1 MSTQSA
7 STAATH
13 ITPRGSVSSARSHE
27 VPASTINQHISYP
40 INPSVR
46 SSLYSTAEEGTGAT
60 KPSKPSEF
68 HLERP
73 ADDAVI
79 EQMFN
84 DLINKRDFKSLPEK
98 VIKDML
104 QYDISKKWMLIYQD
118 ALTEFQN
125 EKRRA
130 LLPQQ
135 NQNNYTP
142 EWYVRKIMDNSITQ
156 RQLGNLWVSL
166 RTEPVHW
173 VLEFIENQGLV
184 ALSTVLSQINHH
196 TTNSESTLDREYDII
211 KCIKALVNLKDGADH
226 ALQIAKT
233 VPALIGSLL
242 SPRLPTRKLLTE
254 VLAFLAHWQDLGHQ
268 QVLNAF
274 DLIKTQTGD
283 MGRFDSWMRLV
294 EHTLEGRGKLGSLV
308 GASEEVRTGGIG
320 MESMLMDYALSTM
333 LLVNAVVSGSPDLR
347 VRIHLRSQ
355 FKACGLPRIAAR
367 MQQFSYESLTEQLQ
381 KYDEGAAVDYEDLLN
396 VEREEDI
403 RSMDDPN
410 EIVAEIWSRV
420 KETTAEGFFL
430 SAMQHFLLVRE
441 DPSDEGAR
449 MFQLVDALLSHVVMD
464 RINPDADL
472 SNVLNFSVQSILDR
486 LQTDEQAKRAQKE
499 ARETLKMAETA
510 KIERDHMQ
518 QLVNLGA
525 DGMVG
530 RLQKELDETMH
541 MLRLQRRINENL
553 TNDLEELKQSHYLEL
568 QNQELEIRELYMMLK
583 ESEVNTEN
591 PNYSGGFID
600 REKLARKLEAQLARK
615 KTEYQLEG
623 RAWEIEPSPRLRNL
637 RDRMENLQMQA
648 RELELAD
655 YVTGEPDE
663 KVEKFLTGLPPSAM
677 ADLIEQ
683 RDIRLKRLKELQA
696 ESIDA
701 ARSFS
706 LDDIDSYDNDSRTSY
721 RGVNTSEPVPE
732 RARVVRIG
740 KASTTKPN
748 APYMNELTSRVQRSN
763 TLVGTQ
769 TPSPRE
775 HPHRRSVSAS
785 IIAKTA
791 LIEPMFR
798 GTSLKSVTNASSA
811 EGSPIAK
818 SFSESEKATGE
829 KELKTKST
837 STAPTTKSTATSPVA
852 SPVHS
857 ASNSPISS
865 PVSSPKLSPVT
876 PGSPKKESAPGA
888 PSAGAPPPPPPPP
901 PPPLPA
907 FLTNAA
913 PPPPAPPLP
922 SGFGGPAPPPPPP
935 LPMSFGGPPPPPPPP
950 LPTMGGAPP
959 PPPPPPPPPLPG
971 LGGPPPPPPPPPLPG
986 AGGPPPPPPL
996 PSAPGSGTVTPSPIP
1011 LPAIDL
1017 SFQMGIRPKRKLKQM
1032 HWEKIEK
1039 VDHTVWAY
1047 TTDDNTLATELYKKG
1062 IFDEVERIFAAKEIK
1077 RITAKKKLKE
1087 EKISFLTNDV
1097 SQQFGINLHMFIND
1111 PVPVLVEKVLACH
1124 PDVIENTNVL
1134 EFLSKPELTDV
1145 TNNLTRNFQPY
1156 GTDWTR
1162 EKYEEPEKDA
1172 NELSRA
1178 DHIYLELCYNLQYYW
1193 KSRIRAILVISTYQ
1207 RDYTDLVTKL
1217 RAVDSACECIKKS
1230 ENFKKI
1236 LEIILAVGNFMN
1248 DSSKQASGFRLGT
1261 LQRLAFTK
1269 DDKNTMT
1276 FLHYVESIV
1285 RKSYPDAEKFIDELK
1300 EACNVSKLSIEQ
1312 LKSDCN
1318 ELMQTIKNCQTSVDI
1333 GNLSDPSKLHP
1344 RDKVLSY
1351 VLAGLPEARKKR
1363 DNLNDQL
1370 RTTVSEFTKLM
1381 KYFGEDPTDTQATGS
1396 FFSKFANFV
1405 TEYKKVKQENLQR
1418 EIDNRAYEAR
1428 KKLMETPKKVEQLEA
1443 GTLVPVSAA
1452 AAASKPNA
1460 VMDTL
1465 LERLRAAGPTGDA
1478 RSARRRAAARKN
1490 MAEQRRILSHSQEQG
1505 ENDKEGDGSNAHQ
1518 RTRSR
1523 KLSSVEIPSPLL
1535 KGSAGSDVDSG
1546 PSSPSTTS
1554 TTAAAVA
1561 TPVTPTAAA
1570 AAAPASPA
1578 AASPAA
1584 ASPTTAEAPK
1594 IVIMDQDDETKT
1606 TEGETKVEVPTIV
1619 ADDAARVEAAEEA
1632 PAPERKLRSSKRTS
1646 TIADVDDVGGR
1657 ARQLLLEL
1665 RSGAAGNDSGHGRS
1679 HSTTGNLPNSVA
1691 SGRLA
1696 EMRARHANRR
1706 INHDSSHRKTQSES
1720 HNKQFLHH
1728 GISKSISSSPVKEEE
1743 DPAEAKPELEKLNEV
1758 TTSDAS
1764 GTSTTDTT
1772 TTTDTP
1778 KTGADGEVIVIDD

>member
-1 MSTQSA
+1 
-7 STAATH
+7 
-13 ITPRGSVSSARSHE
+13 
-27 VPASTINQHISYP
+27 
-40 INPSVR
+40 
-46 SSLYSTAEEGTGAT
+46 
-60 KPSKPSEF
+60 
-68 HLERP
+68 
-73 ADDAVI
+73 
-79 EQMFN
+79 
-84 DLINKRDFKSLPEK
+84 
-98 VIKDML
+98 ML

-196 TTNSESTLDREYDII
+196 TTNTESTLDREYDII

-347 VRIHLRSQ
+347 IRIHLRSQ

-367 MQQFSYESLTEQLQ
+367 MQQFNYDSLTEQLQ

-420 KETTAEGFFL
+420 KETNAEGFFL

-499 ARETLKMAETA
+499 ARETLKIAETA

-655 YVTGEPDE
+655 YVTGESDE

-732 RARVVRIG
+732 RARMVRIG

-748 APYMNELTSRVQRSN
+748 APYMNELTSKVQRSN
-763 TLVGTQ
+763 TSSASTQ
-769 TPSPRE
+769 TLSPRE

-798 GTSLKSVTNASSA
+798 GTSLKSVTNASSV

-818 SFSESEKATGE
+818 LISESEKATGE

-837 STAPTTKSTATSPVA
+837 STAPTTTSTATSPVA
-852 SPVHS
+852 SPVNS

-865 PVSSPKLSPVT
+865 PVSSPKLSPVI
-876 PGSPKKESAPGA
+876 PGSPEKEPAQEAFGA
-888 PSAGAPPPPPPPP
+888 DAPPPPPPPP

-907 FLTNAA
+907 FLTKTSAA

-922 SGFGGPAPPPPPP
+922 SSFGGPPPPPPPP
-935 LPMSFGGPPPPPPPP
+935 LPVSFGGPPPPPPPP

-959 PPPPPPPPPLPG
+959 PPPPPAPPLPG
-971 LGGPPPPPPPPPLPG
+971 AGGPPPPPPPPPLPG

-996 PSAPGSGTVTPSPIP
+996 PSAPGSGTVMPSPVP

-1039 VDHTVWAY
+1039 VDHTVWAN
-1047 TTDDNTLATELYKKG
+1047 TTDDKTLATELYKKG

-1087 EKISFLTNDV
+1087 EKISFLTNDI
-1097 SQQFGINLHMFIND
+1097 SQQFGINMHMFIND
-1111 PVPVLVEKVLACH
+1111 PVPVLVEKILACH

-1172 NELSRA
+1172 NELARA

-1285 RKSYPDAEKFIDELK
+1285 RKSYPEAEKFVDELK

-1370 RTTVSEFTKLM
+1370 RTTISEFTKLM

-1490 MAEQRRILSHSQEQG
+1490 MAEQRRILSHSQEHG

-1535 KGSAGSDVDSG
+1535 KGSADPDVDSV
-1546 PSSPSTTS
+1546 PSSPSTAIAATSPS
-1554 TTAAAVA
+1554 TTE
-1561 TPVTPTAAA
+1561 P
-1570 AAAPASPA
+1570 
-1578 AASPAA
+1578 
-1584 ASPTTAEAPK
+1584 PK
-1594 IVIMDQDDETKT
+1594 IVIMDQDDKTKT
-1606 TEGETKVEVPTIV
+1606 AEGENKIEVPTIV
-1619 ADDAARVEAAEEA
+1619 TDDDAGRTEAAEET
-1632 PAPERKLRSSKRTS
+1632 PAPERKPRSSKRIS

-1679 HSTTGNLPNSVA
+1679 QSTTGNLPHSA
-1691 SGRLA
+1691 TSGRLA

-1720 HNKQFLHH
+1720 HNKQFSHH
-1728 GISKSISSSPVKEEE
+1728 GVSKSISNSPVKEEE
-1743 DPAEAKPELEKLNEV
+1743 DPAEAKPELEKLDEI
-1758 TTSDAS
+1758 TTNDAAS
-1764 GTSTTDTT
+1764 ITAEPATKTTTDTTTT

>member
-1 MSTQSA
+1 
-7 STAATH
+7 
-13 ITPRGSVSSARSHE
+13 
-27 VPASTINQHISYP
+27 
-40 INPSVR
+40 
-46 SSLYSTAEEGTGAT
+46 
-60 KPSKPSEF
+60 
-68 HLERP
+68 
-73 ADDAVI
+73 
-79 EQMFN
+79 
-84 DLINKRDFKSLPEK
+84 
-98 VIKDML
+98 ML

-818 SFSESEKATGE
+818 PFSESEKATGE
-829 KELKTKST
+829 EERKTK
-837 STAPTTKSTATSPVA
+837 STAPTTTSTATSPVA

-935 LPMSFGGPPPPPPPP
+935 LPVSFGGPPPPPPPP

-996 PSAPGSGTVTPSPIP
+996 PSAPGSGTVTPSPMP

-1561 TPVTPTAAA
+1561 SPVTPTAAA
-1570 AAAPASPA
+1570 AGAPASPA
-1578 AASPAA
+1578 AVSPAA

-1606 TEGETKVEVPTIV
+1606 TEGETKVEVPKIV

-1764 GTSTTDTT
+1764 GASTTDTT